1 MGEYLRMT
9 RQGGMCKSSV
19 YSLDF
24 QEYVCGDDIVEKH
37 NSGLVQQLIERLA
50 DFEDKLDNG
59 TLVKLPKKCYRVV
72 YIFGWEI
79 VEYDVV
85 KVTFDH
91 MEGIVSVKA
100 TRPHTIEYFTKDNSY
115 EGRVIGVDVF
125 FTEAE
130 AKARLEQNKQG
141 GKYE

>member
-37 NSGLVQQLIERLA
+37 NGGLVQQLIERLA

-59 TLVKLPKKCYRVV
+59 TLVEMPKKCYRVI

-79 VEYDVV
+79 LEYDVV
-85 KVTFDH
+85 KVIFDH

-100 TRPHTIEYFTKDNSY
+100 TCPYAVEYFTKDNSY
-115 EGRVIGVDVF
+115 GGRVLGVDVF
-125 FTEAE
+125 FTKAE
-130 AKARLEQNKQG
+130 AIAKLEQNK
-141 GKYE
+141 KENRYE